1 MKVVLQVNVLFSG
14 LFCFIVLQERY
25 SLISS
30 CVDVGGKY
38 KDFIDMLE

>member
-1 MKVVLQVNVLFSG
+1 MTVVLQVNVLSSW

-25 SLISS
+25 NLISS

-38 KDFIDMLE
+38 KDFINMLK

>member
-1 MKVVLQVNVLFSG
+1 MINQCGVTLVFTA
-14 LFCFIVLQERY
+14 FCFIVLQERY

-38 KDFIDMLE
+38 KDFINMLK